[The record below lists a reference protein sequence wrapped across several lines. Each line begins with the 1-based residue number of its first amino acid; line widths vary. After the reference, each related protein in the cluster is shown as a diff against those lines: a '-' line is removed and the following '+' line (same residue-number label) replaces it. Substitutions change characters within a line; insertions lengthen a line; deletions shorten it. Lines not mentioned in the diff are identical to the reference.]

1 MIVKYYFRSLV
12 TNKFLWFW
20 GGFFC
25 FMWAVLGAFV
35 MDKSFLTPLTAM
47 PITSS
52 WYALLALISFSSVSV
67 TLAISIAWSTNAL
80 IFSFKYT
87 KLSSTRYLIDML
99 IAWVFVSLF
108 LVIIGIIFTASMFYI
123 SSKVDVFPTYL
134 SFLKTFGIAI
144 LVSVFFMLIAVL
156 LVLLVISYSNVKI
169 IQFLSFIPMILVFS
183 LSYLMIYYSP
193 PKLLIY
199 LSPWNSGPSLIQAS
213 FANQHPINSFPSS
226 HPENLSWPILLI
238 SLLLWEIILFA
249 IDIYIFGRIKPQD
262 IEAMRQL

>member
-1 MIVKYYFRSLV
+1 
-12 TNKFLWFW
+12 
-20 GGFFC
+20 
-25 FMWAVLGAFV
+25 
-35 MDKSFLTPLTAM
+35 
-47 PITSS
+47 
-52 WYALLALISFSSVSV
+52 
-67 TLAISIAWSTNAL
+67 
-80 IFSFKYT
+80 
-87 KLSSTRYLIDML
+87 
-99 IAWVFVSLF
+99 
-108 LVIIGIIFTASMFYI
+108 MFYI

-213 FANQHPINSFPSS
+213 FANQHPINSFASS

-249 IDIYIFGRIKPQD
+249 IDIYIFGRIKPQG